1 MSVLNT
7 NTLLL
12 ADKPVKHNY
21 SCYCCGKT
29 YKKRETLDKHIVLC
43 EIIDKS
49 KKKKSTTV
57 ENEEIIPSQKQMYNI
72 LVELTLKYKKLEEKM
87 EEAQIWIDKA
97 KRKTNIVEWLN
108 KNVKPTVT
116 FSNLFENQIIVTE
129 ENIEFLFK
137 HTFIDTFF
145 EVLIKNMELLKI
157 NDENS
162 PIQSF
167 TQKANKIY
175 VYDISNTTESS
186 NTESSNTESSNTE
199 SSNTESSNTESSNT
213 ESSNDNI
220 LFEELSRENLVK
232 FGKQIHFKIVK
243 ELIEWKNKRGISVDE
258 CEKTSQIYNNALMK
272 LMTVDFK
279 QETVIGKIRTNLYS
293 NFKVDMRSTF

>member
-7 NTLLL
+7 NNLLL
-12 ADKPVKHNY
+12 TADKPPKHNY
-21 SCYCCGKT
+21 TCYCCGKT
-29 YKKRETLDKHIVLC
+29 YKKRETLDKHTVLC

-49 KKKKSTTV
+49 KKKKSSTTL

-72 LVELTLKYKKLEEKM
+72 IVELTLKYNKLEEKM
-87 EEAQIWIDKA
+87 EEAQIWIDKT
-97 KRKTNIVEWLN
+97 KRKMNIVEWLN
-108 KNVKPTVT
+108 KNVKPVTT
-116 FSNLFENQIIVTE
+116 FSNFFENQIIVTE

-175 VYDISNTTESS
+175 VYDSTE
-186 NTESSNTESSNTE
+186 T
-199 SSNTESSNTESSNT
+199 
-213 ESSNDNI
+213 DI
-220 LFEELSRENLVK
+220 LFEELSREKLVK

-243 ELIEWKNKRGISVDE
+243 ELIEWKNKRGDSVDE

-293 NFKVDMRSTF
+293 NFKVDIRSF

>member
-1 MSVLNT
+1 MSVLNS
-7 NTLLL
+7 NLLL
-12 ADKPVKHNY
+12 TADKPSKHNY
-21 SCYCCGKT
+21 TCYCCGKS

-49 KKKKSTTV
+49 KKKKSSTTV
-57 ENEEIIPSQKQMYNI
+57 ENDEVIPSQKQMYNI
-72 LVELTLKYKKLEEKM
+72 LVELTIKYNKLEEKM
-87 EEAQIWIDKA
+87 EEAQKWIDKT

-108 KNVKPTVT
+108 KNVKPVTT
-116 FSNLFENQIIVTE
+116 FSNFFENQIIVTE

-157 NDENS
+157 NNENS

-175 VYDISNTTESS
+175 VYDLS
-186 NTESSNTESSNTE
+186 NTESSNTES
-199 SSNTESSNTESSNT
+199 
-213 ESSNDNI
+213 I
-220 LFEELSRENLVK
+220 FEELSREKMVK

-258 CEKTSQIYNNALMK
+258 CEKTSQIYNNGLMK
-272 LMTVDFK
+272 LMTIDFK
-279 QETVIGKIRTNLYS
+279 QETVVGKIRTGLYN
-293 NFKVDMRSTF
+293 NFKVDMMSI

>member
-7 NTLLL
+7 NLLL
-12 ADKPVKHNY
+12 TADKPAKHNY

-49 KKKKSTTV
+49 KKKKATSLET
-57 ENEEIIPSQKQMYNI
+57 EEIIPSQKQMYNI
-72 LVELTLKYKKLEEKM
+72 LVELTLKYNKLEEKM

-97 KRKTNIVEWLN
+97 KKKMNIVEWLN
-108 KNVKPTVT
+108 KNVKPSIT
-116 FSNLFENQIIVTE
+116 FGDLCENKIIVTE

-145 EVLIKNMELLKI
+145 EVLIKNIELLKI

-167 TQKANKIY
+167 IQKANKIY
-175 VYDISNTTESS
+175 VYDTTE
-186 NTESSNTESSNTE
+186 T
-199 SSNTESSNTESSNT
+199 
-213 ESSNDNI
+213 DI
-220 LFEELSRENLVK
+220 LFEELSREKLVK

-272 LMTVDFK
+272 LMTIDFK

-293 NFKVDMRSTF
+293 NFKIDMRSI

>member
-1 MSVLNT
+1 M
-7 NTLLL
+7 
-12 ADKPVKHNY
+12 
-21 SCYCCGKT
+21 
-29 YKKRETLDKHIVLC
+29 
-43 EIIDKS
+43 
-49 KKKKSTTV
+49 
-57 ENEEIIPSQKQMYNI
+57 
-72 LVELTLKYKKLEEKM
+72 
-87 EEAQIWIDKA
+87 
-97 KRKTNIVEWLN
+97 NIVEWLN
-108 KNVKPTVT
+108 KNVKPSHT
-116 FSNLFENQIIVTE
+116 FSNFFENQIIVTE

-175 VYDISNTTESS
+175 VYDLSNESNESNESDTSNTDT
-186 NTESSNTESSNTE
+186 
-199 SSNTESSNTESSNT
+199 
-213 ESSNDNI
+213 
-220 LFEELSRENLVK
+220 LFEELSREKIVK

-243 ELIEWKNKRGISVDE
+243 DLIEWKNKRGISVDE

-293 NFKVDMRSTF
+293 NFKVDIRSII

>member
-7 NTLLL
+7 NLLL
-12 ADKPVKHNY
+12 TADKPAKHSY
-21 SCYCCGKT
+21 TCYCCGKT

-49 KKKKSTTV
+49 KKKKATSLET
-57 ENEEIIPSQKQMYNI
+57 EEIIPSQKQMYNI
-72 LVELTLKYKKLEEKM
+72 LVELTLKYNKLEEKM

-97 KRKTNIVEWLN
+97 KKKMNIVEWLN
-108 KNVKPTVT
+108 KNVKPSIT
-116 FSNLFENQIIVTE
+116 FGDLCENKIIVTE

-145 EVLIKNMELLKI
+145 EVLIKNIELLKI

-167 TQKANKIY
+167 IQKANKIY
-175 VYDISNTTESS
+175 VYDTTE
-186 NTESSNTESSNTE
+186 T
-199 SSNTESSNTESSNT
+199 
-213 ESSNDNI
+213 DI
-220 LFEELSRENLVK
+220 LFEELSREKLVK

-272 LMTVDFK
+272 LMTIDFK

-293 NFKVDMRSTF
+293 NFKIDMRSI

>member
-7 NTLLL
+7 NLLL
-12 ADKPVKHNY
+12 TADKPIKHNY

-29 YKKRETLDKHIVLC
+29 YKKRETLDKHTVLC

-57 ENEEIIPSQKQMYNI
+57 ENEEIIPSQKQMYSI
-72 LVELTLKYKKLEEKM
+72 LVELTLKYNKLEEKM
-87 EEAQIWIDKA
+87 EEAQKWIDKA
-97 KRKTNIVEWLN
+97 KKKTNIVEWLN
-108 KNVKPTVT
+108 KNVKPSNT
-116 FSNLFENQIIVTE
+116 FSNLCENQIIVTE

-162 PIQSF
+162 PIQCF
-167 TQKANKIY
+167 NQKANKIY
-175 VYDISNTTESS
+175 IYDLS
-186 NTESSNTESSNTE
+186 NTETSNT
-199 SSNTESSNTESSNT
+199 
-213 ESSNDNI
+213 DI
-220 LFEELSRENLVK
+220 LFEELSREKLVK

-293 NFKVDMRSTF
+293 NFKVDIRSI

>member
-7 NTLLL
+7 NLLLL
-12 ADKPVKHNY
+12 ADKPAKHNY

-49 KKKKSTTV
+49 KKKKVTSL

-72 LVELTLKYKKLEEKM
+72 LVELTLKYNKLEEKM

-97 KRKTNIVEWLN
+97 KKKMNVVEWLN
-108 KNVKPTVT
+108 KNVKPSIT
-116 FSNLFENQIIVTE
+116 FGDLCENKFIVTE

-175 VYDISNTTESS
+175 VYDLS
-186 NTESSNTESSNTE
+186 NTESSNTDTSKT
-199 SSNTESSNTESSNT
+199 
-213 ESSNDNI
+213 DI
-220 LFEELSRENLVK
+220 LFEELSREKLVK

-272 LMTVDFK
+272 LMTIDFK

-293 NFKVDMRSTF
+293 NFKVDIRSI

>member
-7 NTLLL
+7 NLLL
-12 ADKPVKHNY
+12 TADKPIKHNY

-49 KKKKSTTV
+49 KKKKSTIV

-72 LVELTLKYKKLEEKM
+72 LVELTLKYNKLEEKM

-108 KNVKPTVT
+108 KNVKPSLTL
-116 FSNLFENQIIVTE
+116 SNLCENQIIVTE

-162 PIQSF
+162 PIQTF

-175 VYDISNTTESS
+175 VYDTTE
-186 NTESSNTESSNTE
+186 T
-199 SSNTESSNTESSNT
+199 
-213 ESSNDNI
+213 DI
-220 LFEELSRENLVK
+220 LFEELSREKLVK

-279 QETVIGKIRTNLYS
+279 QETVIGKIRSNLYS
-293 NFKVDMRSTF
+293 NFKVDIRSII

>member
-7 NTLLL
+7 NLLL
-12 ADKPVKHNY
+12 TADKPAKHNY
-21 SCYCCGKT
+21 TCYCCGKT

-49 KKKKSTTV
+49 KKKKSTLCI
-57 ENEEIIPSQKQMYNI
+57 ENEETIIPSQKQMYNI
-72 LVELTLKYKKLEEKM
+72 LVELTLKYNKLEEKM
-87 EEAQIWIDKA
+87 EEAQVWIDKA
-97 KRKTNIVEWLN
+97 KKKLNIVEWLN
-108 KNVKPTVT
+108 KNVKPVT
-116 FSNLFENQIIVTE
+116 TFGDLCENKIIVTE

-145 EVLIKNMELLKI
+145 EVLIKNMELIKI

-175 VYDISNTTESS
+175 VYDTSDN
-186 NTESSNTESSNTE
+186 
-199 SSNTESSNTESSNT
+199 
-213 ESSNDNI
+213 NI
-220 LFEELSRENLVK
+220 LFEELSREKLVK

-272 LMTVDFK
+272 LMTIDFK
-279 QETVIGKIRTNLYS
+279 QETVIGKIRTGLYN
-293 NFKVDMRSTF
+293 NFKVDMRSI

>member
-7 NTLLL
+7 NLLL
-12 ADKPVKHNY
+12 IADKPTKHNY
-21 SCYCCGKT
+21 TCYCCGKS
-29 YKKRETLDKHIVLC
+29 YKKRETLDKHTVLC

-49 KKKKSTTV
+49 KKKKSTTL
-57 ENEEIIPSQKQMYNI
+57 ENEEVIPSQKQIYSI
-72 LVELTLKYKKLEEKM
+72 LVELTLKYNKLEEKM

-108 KNVKPTVT
+108 KNVKPSHT
-116 FSNLFENQIIVTE
+116 FSNFFENQIIVTE

-175 VYDISNTTESS
+175 VYDLSNESDTS
-186 NTESSNTESSNTE
+186 NKDT
-199 SSNTESSNTESSNT
+199 
-213 ESSNDNI
+213 
-220 LFEELSRENLVK
+220 LFEELSREKLVK

-293 NFKVDMRSTF
+293 NFKVDIRSII

>member
-1 MSVLNT
+1 MNVLNT
-7 NTLLL
+7 NLLL
-12 ADKPVKHNY
+12 TADKPAKHNY

-49 KKKKSTTV
+49 KKKKATSLET
-57 ENEEIIPSQKQMYNI
+57 EEIIPSQKQMYNI
-72 LVELTLKYKKLEEKM
+72 LVELTLKYNKLEEKM

-97 KRKTNIVEWLN
+97 KKKMNIVEWLN
-108 KNVKPTVT
+108 KNVKPSIT
-116 FSNLFENQIIVTE
+116 FGDLCENKIIVTE

-145 EVLIKNMELLKI
+145 EVLIKNIELLKI

-167 TQKANKIY
+167 IQKANKIY
-175 VYDISNTTESS
+175 VYDTTE
-186 NTESSNTESSNTE
+186 T
-199 SSNTESSNTESSNT
+199 
-213 ESSNDNI
+213 DI
-220 LFEELSRENLVK
+220 LFEELSREKLVK

-272 LMTVDFK
+272 LMTIDFK

-293 NFKVDMRSTF
+293 NFKIDMRSI

>member
-7 NTLLL
+7 NLLL
-12 ADKPVKHNY
+12 TADKPSKHNY
-21 SCYCCGKT
+21 TCYCCGKT
-29 YKKRETLDKHIVLC
+29 YKKRETLDKHTVLC

-57 ENEEIIPSQKQMYNI
+57 ENEETIPSQKQMYNI
-72 LVELTLKYKKLEEKM
+72 LVELTIKYNKLEEKM
-87 EEAQIWIDKA
+87 EEAQIWIDKT
-97 KRKTNIVEWLN
+97 KRKMNIVEWLN
-108 KNVKPTVT
+108 KNVKPSHT
-116 FSNLFENQIIVTE
+116 FSNFFENQIIVTE

-175 VYDISNTTESS
+175 VYDLSNESNESNESDTSNTDT
-186 NTESSNTESSNTE
+186 
-199 SSNTESSNTESSNT
+199 
-213 ESSNDNI
+213 
-220 LFEELSRENLVK
+220 LFEELSREKLVK

-293 NFKVDMRSTF
+293 NFKVDIRSII